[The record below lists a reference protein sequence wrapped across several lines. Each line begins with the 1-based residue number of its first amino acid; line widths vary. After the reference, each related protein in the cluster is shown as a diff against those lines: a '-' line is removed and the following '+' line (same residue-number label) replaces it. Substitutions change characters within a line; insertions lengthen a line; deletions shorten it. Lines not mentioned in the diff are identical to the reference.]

1 MRIIKR
7 EKCSL
12 IPVAY
17 NIFCEDIASLV
28 EGGKGIKESITIERY
43 LSGKEMHRILKY
55 LKKENTNT
63 EADKSI
69 YVIDMVNIMSYEN
82 RLFSQLK
89 DSSYDVAIVN
99 MNPDVYSRVK
109 EDVEGAY
116 IIKPEGFFSNAQV
129 EVQYAKRRNEIKDI
143 YHREAVNIVKS
154 ITEIIDEKDLT
165 NLRPLDSSGVYCNM
179 YINVKKL
186 FLMPEKYYFIIYQ
199 MICMI
204 KKDDLE
210 VDAFISASRNG
221 ANLANIIGWL
231 MGKKVIHCTNLG
243 PKFSLASPNMSDDI
257 RKDKKYIYIFDFM
270 CLGTEIK
277 VLNALLSIKQAELV
291 KGYGIGN
298 YIHIDENTNQFNAMN
313 RVRTLVDVQKE
324 TFGYQIAG
332 TRDEIKKLLKEEGF
346 IHESGIQRI

>member
-7 EKCSL
+7 DGGAL

-17 NIFCEDIASLV
+17 NIFCEDIASLI

-43 LSGKEMHRILKY
+43 LSGREMHRILKY
-55 LKKENTNT
+55 LEKENTNK
-63 EADKSI
+63 EVDKNV
-69 YVIDMVNIMSYEN
+69 YVIDMVNIVSYEN
-82 RLFSQLK
+82 RVFSQLK

-109 EDVEGAY
+109 EDVEESY
-116 IIKPEGFFSNAQV
+116 IIRPEAFFSSSQV
-129 EVQYAKRRNEIKDI
+129 EVQYTKIKKEMKDI
-143 YHREAVNIVKS
+143 YHSEVVNIVKS

-199 MICMI
+199 MICKI
-204 KKDDLE
+204 KKDNLE

-270 CLGTEIK
+270 CLGTEVK

-298 YIHIDENTNQFNAMN
+298 YIQVDENIDQFNVTN

-324 TFGYQIAG
+324 SFGYRIAG
-332 TRDEIKKLLKEEGF
+332 TRDEIKNLLKEEGF